1 MNSDTGY
8 QPPEP
13 QKIMLVLFLTI
24 IGIIVLNFLPLSTGH
39 LLFLLAGELF
49 IIIPALLFVLR
60 TRHSLLKAFRIKP
73 VKPRKLFATVLFFVP
88 IYILTDELDRLVMHF
103 FPLPEELQR
112 AITEMVTFTSL
123 PQTLLLIFT
132 GVFIAAIVEEMLF
145 RGLFQ
150 QSLEYY
156 RDPAIAIVLSAVLF
170 AILHFNPWTSLQI
183 LVLGLILGYVTWK
196 TRSILPAVILHAL
209 NNGVS
214 MVFINLPPEQMTWY
228 ARNGH
233 VNVPWILFGIAAMV
247 PAFRFF
253 LKR

>member
-24 IGIIVLNFLPLSTGH
+24 IGIIVLNVLPIPAGNLS
-39 LLFLLAGELF
+39 FLLAGELF
-49 IIIPALLFVLR
+49 IIVPALLFIWR
-60 TRHSLLKAFRIKP
+60 TRHAVLKAFRIKP
-73 VKPRKLFATVLFFVP
+73 VKPRKLFATVLLFIPV
-88 IYILTDELDRLVMHF
+88 YILTDELDRLVMHF
-103 FPLPEELQR
+103 FPLPDELQR

-123 PQTLLLIFT
+123 PQTILLIIT
-132 GVFIAAIVEEMLF
+132 GVLVAAVVEEMLF

-156 RDPAIAIVLSAVLF
+156 RDPAIAIVLAAVLF

-183 LVLGLILGYVTWK
+183 PILGLILGYVTWQSQ
-196 TRSILPAVILHAL
+196 SILPAVLLHAL

-214 MVFINLPPEQMTWY
+214 MIFINLQSEQMAWY
-228 ARNGH
+228 ARNDH
-233 VNVPWILFGIAAMV
+233 VNLPLIILGAAAIV
-247 PAFRFF
+247 PAFKYF
-253 LKR
+253 LRR